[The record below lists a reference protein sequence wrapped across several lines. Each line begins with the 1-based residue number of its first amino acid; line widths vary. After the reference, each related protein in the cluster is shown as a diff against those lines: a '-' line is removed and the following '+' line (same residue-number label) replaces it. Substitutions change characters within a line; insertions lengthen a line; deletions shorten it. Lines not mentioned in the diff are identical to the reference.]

1 MIRTALILLISLF
14 GTKIFSQDAK
24 LIYKNAA
31 NSTVTIET
39 DKGLGSGFFVGN
51 NIIATNYHVIEG
63 ATAAY
68 CYLNNSNTKYNIEG
82 FLAIDTSAD
91 LVLLKVEGLNRTSLK
106 MATKS
111 VEVGQK
117 IFVLGSPKGLPAT
130 ISDGLVS
137 GLRNFNGH
145 KFIQITAPIS
155 PGSSGG
161 PILNSNG
168 ELEGVSVGQINGGQ
182 NLNFAIPKSYLQL
195 LLNSKKSTIET
206 LTNLPITKVSSSR
219 SKIETQEWI
228 KEKIEGF
235 SRSFNKP
242 EYDNYGSY
250 KFEVTFTDCNIKII
264 NKWRSNLPWP
274 DGSRYVISVDYVYLI
289 PLKSLAKL
297 NFILLKTD
305 YQIVFSTKSN
315 EALIEFSEI
324 DPEKTKKTFVNTE
337 SLYIPQ
343 ELLNNNLPER
353 LTNAFNNLIE
363 LCGGKVTKE
372 IF

>member
-1 MIRTALILLISLF
+1 MIRPALILLISLF
-14 GTKIFSQDAK
+14 GTRIFSQDAK
-24 LIYKNAA
+24 LIYKNAV

-39 DKGLGSGFFVGN
+39 DKGMGSGFFVGK

-63 ATAAY
+63 ATIAY
-68 CYLNNSNTKYNIEG
+68 CFTNNSDTKYNIEG

-91 LVLLKVEGLNRTSLK
+91 LILLKVEGLNGTSLK
-106 MATKS
+106 MASKS
-111 VEVGQK
+111 VVVGQK

-137 GLRNFNGH
+137 GLRNFNEH

-168 ELEGVSVGQINGGQ
+168 ELVGVSVGQINGGQ

-195 LLNSKKSTIET
+195 LLNSKKINPEI
-206 LTNLPITKVSSSR
+206 LTNLPTTRVSSNR

-235 SRSFNKP
+235 SKSYNKP
-242 EYDNYGSY
+242 EYSSYGSNKY
-250 KFEVTFTDCNIKII
+250 EVTFKDCNIIII
-264 NKWRSNLPWP
+264 NKWKHNVPSLNGGRSEI
-274 DGSRYVISVDYVYLI
+274 VVDFIYLI

-297 NFILLKTD
+297 NFILIKTD
-305 YQIVFSTKSN
+305 YQIIFNVKSN
-315 EALIEFSEI
+315 EPLIEYSEI
-324 DPEKTKKTFVNTE
+324 DPEKTEKTFKNSI

>member
-1 MIRTALILLISLF
+1 MTRTALIFIITLF
-14 GTKIFSQDAK
+14 GKQVFTQDAK

-63 ATAAY
+63 ATTAY

-82 FLAIDTSAD
+82 FLAIDTSSD
-91 LVLLKVEGLNRTSLK
+91 LILLKVEGLIRTSLK

-168 ELEGVSVGQINGGQ
+168 ELVGVSVGQINGGQ

-219 SKIETQEWI
+219 SKIET
-228 KEKIEGF
+228 KEAKNIIQMDAPIFRKMIVKDFRTPTEQVIEDKVLGIDV
-235 SRSFNKP
+235 SVLIDTIFNK
-242 EYDNYGSY
+242 YT
-250 KFEVTFTDCNIKII
+250 VLFTNANGEKE
-264 NKWRSNLPWP
+264 S
-274 DGSRYVISVDYVYLI
+274 
-289 PLKSLAKL
+289 
-297 NFILLKTD
+297 
-305 YQIVFSTKSN
+305 IVFSFIRQPAQTSEPDPLLKYYYYM
-315 EALIEFSEI
+315 EFDDEIYLLIHFLRSSIIEI
-324 DPEKTKKTFVNTE
+324 RK
-337 SLYIPQ
+337 Y
-343 ELLNNNLPER
+343 ELLPNNCTAIYKINKLK
-353 LTNAFNNLIE
+353 II
-363 LCGGKVTKE
+363 K
-372 IF
+372 